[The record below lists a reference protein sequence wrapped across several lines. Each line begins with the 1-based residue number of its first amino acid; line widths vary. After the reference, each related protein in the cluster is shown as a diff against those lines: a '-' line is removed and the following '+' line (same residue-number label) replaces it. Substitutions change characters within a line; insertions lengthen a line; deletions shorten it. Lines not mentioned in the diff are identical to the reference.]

1 MDVSHDIL
9 IALIALGGAVIGVAA
24 STITTLLIHR
34 NERHKF
40 ARERVWDLRR
50 DAYTI
55 IVAALIRANRLA
67 DHIDKEYSDDPYGYD
82 ASKEMRVATG
92 QYIEAMHQARDA
104 FYANRL
110 MLSDQFAARYD
121 AMIDELNFEVD
132 NPNLVPP
139 EKAEETA
146 RIITNG
152 TDDLLGIALKEVVS
166 IR

>member
-1 MDVSHDIL
+1 MPHDIL
-9 IALIALGGAVIGVAA
+9 IALIALGGAVLGAAA
-24 STITTLLIHR
+24 STITTVIIHR
-34 NERHKF
+34 NERHKY

-50 DAYTI
+50 DAYTT
-55 IVAALIRANRLA
+55 IVAALVKANRLA
-67 DHIDKEYSDDPYGYD
+67 DHMDREYSDDPHGYN

-121 AMIDELNFEVD
+121 AMIGQLSFEAG

-139 EKAEETA
+139 EQAEETA

-152 TDDLLGIALKEVVS
+152 TDDLLSIALKEVVS